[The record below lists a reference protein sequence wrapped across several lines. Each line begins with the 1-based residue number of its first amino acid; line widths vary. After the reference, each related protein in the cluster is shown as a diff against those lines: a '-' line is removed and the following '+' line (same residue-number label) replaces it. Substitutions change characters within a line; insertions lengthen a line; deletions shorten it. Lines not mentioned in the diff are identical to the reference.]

1 MEAKNSNKG
10 KQLIITLVAMALT
23 GCGKMKPMAENSEKT
38 RVCLPVESVL
48 FNALGKGM
56 ISLEEA
62 DQIKETLMKKSIT
75 LIEEKPRALQMKLA
89 DMNVLV
95 EFRENVT
102 KNPQDVAFTMNGVE
116 VTNEMISDP
125 EALEYLIASVSS
137 SKPSEE
143 GETQQA
149 SQHLEAGQKLVT
161 GNTTKRV
168 ASNLLSLVIRTGLGF
183 LALSNPVGALISG
196 VATPI
201 LMEYENRKQQ
211 RPPHEQGWS
220 QNNGSNPNPS
230 GRNQGMF
237 YETEQ
242 DSRERM
248 TRSTRNLLER
258 TAQDIRER
266 INQFTQ
272 DQPNRNSYDQFSE
285 TGQDSRERMTRS
297 TQNQLNRME

>member
-10 KQLIITLVAMALT
+10 KNLIIILVAMMLM
-23 GCGKMKPMAENSEKT
+23 GCGKMRPMAENSEKT

-56 ISLEEA
+56 ISPEEA
-62 DQIKETLMKKSIT
+62 DQIKETLMKESIT
-75 LIEEKPRALQMKLA
+75 LIQEDPRALQMKLD

-102 KNPQDVAFTMNGVE
+102 SNPQDVAFTMNGVE

-137 SKPSEE
+137 SKPSEG

-149 SQHLEAGQKLVT
+149 SHHLEAGQKLVS

-183 LALSNPVGALISG
+183 LALSSPTGALIAG

-201 LMEYENRKQQ
+201 LMEYENRTNKDL
-211 RPPHEQGWS
+211 PMNKAG
-220 QNNGSNPNPS
+220 
-230 GRNQGMF
+230 
-237 YETEQ
+237 
-242 DSRERM
+242 
-248 TRSTRNLLER
+248 LKI
-258 TAQDIRER
+258 TAQTPIPLGETRVGFMNLNKTFVKEPTEPIGTKSTETLMTDSMKLDKTPRE
-266 INQFTQ
+266 
-272 DQPNRNSYDQFSE
+272 E
-285 TGQDSRERMTRS
+285 
-297 TQNQLNRME
+297 